1 MYGYVKNIRLGVMK
15 KSVLLLFFAGCVAT
29 GIFGIGRKIPM
40 NRVNDLGQREGY
52 WRDSLG
58 EGITHELYY
67 KGGKKDGLFK
77 CFIRNEL
84 FLFGEYTADNMS
96 GTWYMFGDEGELRCT
111 IDSIEFNKDSIYT
124 GYPCCRIFCKY
135 KCHSIDYYPS
145 GAVKSEGYMVCDEE
159 FEIEIWEIGEW
170 KYYDESGNLIKTKD
184 YGDRRTP

>member
-1 MYGYVKNIRLGVMK
+1 MK

-77 CFIRNEL
+77 CFSRNDL
-84 FLFGEYTADNMS
+84 FVLGEYTADNMS
-96 GTWYMFGDEGELRCT
+96 GTWYVFGDEGE
-111 IDSIEFNKDSIYT
+111 
-124 GYPCCRIFCKY
+124 
-135 KCHSIDYYPS
+135 
-145 GAVKSEGYMVCDEE
+145 
-159 FEIEIWEIGEW
+159 
-170 KYYDESGNLIKTKD
+170 
-184 YGDRRTP
+184 

>member
-1 MYGYVKNIRLGVMK
+1 MK

-96 GTWYMFGDEGELRCT
+96 GTWYVFGDEGELVS
-111 IDSIEFNKDSIYT
+111 IHNSIEFSKDSIYT
-124 GYPCCRIFCKY
+124 GYPCCRIFYKY
-135 KCHSIDYYPS
+135 KCYRIDYYPS

>member
-1 MYGYVKNIRLGVMK
+1 MK

-77 CFIRNEL
+77 CFSRNDL
-84 FLFGEYTADNMS
+84 FVLGEYTADNIS
-96 GTWYMFGDEGELRCT
+96 GTWYVFGDEGELVS
-111 IDSIEFNKDSIYT
+111 IHNSIEFSKDSIYT
-124 GYPCCRIFCKY
+124 GYPCCRIFYKY
-135 KCHSIDYYPS
+135 KCYRIDYYPS

>member
-1 MYGYVKNIRLGVMK
+1 MK

-77 CFIRNEL
+77 CFSRNDL
-84 FLFGEYTADNMS
+84 FVLGEYTADNIS
-96 GTWYMFGDEGELRCT
+96 GTWYVFGDEGELVS
-111 IDSIEFNKDSIYT
+111 IHNSIEFSKDSIYT
-124 GYPCCRIFCKY
+124 GYPCCRIFYKY
-135 KCHSIDYYPS
+135 KCYRIDYYPS
-145 GAVKSEGYMVCDEE
+145 GTVKSEGYMVCDEDLWLI
-159 FEIEIWEIGEW
+159 FG
-170 KYYDESGNLIKTKD
+170 KSGSGNITMSP
-184 YGDRRTP
+184 GI

>member
-1 MYGYVKNIRLGVMK
+1 MK

-84 FLFGEYTADNMS
+84 FLFGEIGRAS
-96 GTWYMFGDEGELRCT
+96 
-111 IDSIEFNKDSIYT
+111 
-124 GYPCCRIFCKY
+124 CRER
-135 KCHSIDYYPS
+135 
-145 GAVKSEGYMVCDEE
+145 V
-159 FEIEIWEIGEW
+159 
-170 KYYDESGNLIKTKD
+170 
-184 YGDRRTP
+184 

>member
-1 MYGYVKNIRLGVMK
+1 MK

-124 GYPCCRIFCKY
+124 GVSLLPNF
-135 KCHSIDYYPS
+135 
-145 GAVKSEGYMVCDEE
+145 
-159 FEIEIWEIGEW
+159 
-170 KYYDESGNLIKTKD
+170 L
-184 YGDRRTP
+184 

>member
-1 MYGYVKNIRLGVMK
+1 MK

-52 WRDSLG
+52 WRDSVG

>member
-1 MYGYVKNIRLGVMK
+1 MK
-15 KSVLLLFFAGCVAT
+15 KSVLLLFFAGCVAI

-77 CFIRNEL
+77 CFSRNDL
-84 FLFGEYTADNMS
+84 FVLGEYTADNMS

-111 IDSIEFNKDSIYT
+111 IDSIELNKDSIYT
-124 GYPCCRIFCKY
+124 GYCRIFCKLNVIVLIIIQVEPLRA
-135 KCHSIDYYPS
+135 KDIWCVMRILWLIFGKS
-145 GAVKSEGYMVCDEE
+145 G
-159 FEIEIWEIGEW
+159 
-170 KYYDESGNLIKTKD
+170 SGNITTSP
-184 YGDRRTP
+184 GI

>member
-1 MYGYVKNIRLGVMK
+1 MK

-77 CFIRNEL
+77 CFSRNDL
-84 FLFGEYTADNMS
+84 FVLGEYTADNMS
-96 GTWYMFGDEGELRCT
+96 GTWYVFGDEGELVYT
-111 IDSIEFNKDSIYT
+111 LDSIELNKDSIYT
-124 GYPCCRIFCKY
+124 GYPCCRIFRKY
-135 KCHSIDYYPS
+135 KCYCTDYYP
-145 GAVKSEGYMVCDEE
+145 GGGVEKEGYMVCDEE
-159 FEIEIWEIGEW
+159 FEIEIWEIGKW

>member
-1 MYGYVKNIRLGVMK
+1 M
-15 KSVLLLFFAGCVAT
+15 LLLFFAGCVAT

-77 CFIRNEL
+77 CFSRNDL
-84 FLFGEYTADNMS
+84 FVLGEYTADNMS

-111 IDSIEFNKDSIYT
+111 IDSIELNKDSIYT
-124 GYPCCRIFCKY
+124 GYCRIFCKLNVIVLIIIQVEPLRA
-135 KCHSIDYYPS
+135 KDIWCVMRILWLIFGKS
-145 GAVKSEGYMVCDEE
+145 G
-159 FEIEIWEIGEW
+159 
-170 KYYDESGNLIKTKD
+170 SGNITTSP
-184 YGDRRTP
+184 GI